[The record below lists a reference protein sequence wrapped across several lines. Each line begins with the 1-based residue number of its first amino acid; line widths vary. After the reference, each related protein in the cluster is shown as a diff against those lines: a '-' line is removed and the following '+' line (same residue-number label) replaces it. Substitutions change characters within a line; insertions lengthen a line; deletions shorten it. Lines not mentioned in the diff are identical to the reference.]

1 MIARLFLL
9 CALALT
15 LTSCASLRQERIV
28 FVPPS
33 VDCGAYEVPKVQ
45 PPTDPAVGEKDP
57 AVWQLFAY
65 GWQQVADHILDQR
78 LETAQCLHQLKQQ
91 GVIK

>member
-1 MIARLFLL
+1 MAVRLFLL
-9 CALALT
+9 PVLALT

-33 VDCGAYEVPKVQ
+33 VDCGAYEAPKVQ

>member
-1 MIARLFLL
+1 
-9 CALALT
+9 
-15 LTSCASLRQERIV
+15 
-28 FVPPS
+28 
-33 VDCGAYEVPKVQ
+33 VPKVQ
-45 PPTDPAVGEKDP
+45 PPTEPAVGEKDP

-78 LETAQCLHQLKQQ
+78 LETAQCLHQLKRQ